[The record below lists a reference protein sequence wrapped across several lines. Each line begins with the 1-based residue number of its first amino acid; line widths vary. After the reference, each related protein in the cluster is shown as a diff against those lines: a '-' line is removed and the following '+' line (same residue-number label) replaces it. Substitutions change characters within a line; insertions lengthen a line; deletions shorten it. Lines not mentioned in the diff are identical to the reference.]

1 MRVFNN
7 WKWTEGFYFGKP
19 IYEIRDRNN
28 VDWYTL
34 MDELDERPET
44 WVVGT
49 GPKGNVMWVTDGP
62 VSGLCAP
69 VEGGAIVVTDSFEFS
84 DNWRG
89 CVWDGKEFHAPKEVQ
104 QRTKEDIEKDLL
116 KLMAELKGLE

>member
-19 IYEIRDRNN
+19 IYEIRDHNN

-49 GPKGNVMWVTDGP
+49 GPKGNVMWVNDGP

-89 CVWDGKEFHAPKEVQ
+89 CMWDGKEFHAPKEVQ

>member
-19 IYEIRDRNN
+19 IYEIRDHNN

-49 GPKGNVMWVTDGP
+49 GPNGNVMWVTDGP

-89 CVWDGKEFHAPKEVQ
+89 CTWDGKEFHAPKEVQ

-116 KLMAELKGLE
+116 KLMAELNGLE